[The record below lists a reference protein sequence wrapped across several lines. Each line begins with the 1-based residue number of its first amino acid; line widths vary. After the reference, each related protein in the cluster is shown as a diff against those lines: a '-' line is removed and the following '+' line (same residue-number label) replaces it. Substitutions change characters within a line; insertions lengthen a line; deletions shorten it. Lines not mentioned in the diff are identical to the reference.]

1 MSKIQLWRK
10 EKKQKDKGNAV
21 SKNTKARYFK
31 AINIICIFGLILF
44 SSLFINEVFLQPY
57 RVKES
62 IEQTRALYKKQ
73 SEPDTSIVPSIIPST
88 TVVPTASLFDS
99 QGRLLQ
105 FHDLLTICPD
115 VKGWLSIPETDIDYV
130 VAQGRADDPNYY
142 LDKDLYG
149 NYSKAGTLYLDLR
162 GSIEADSKN
171 LVIHG
176 HNMVST
182 KEKMFHS
189 LLEYKKTSYYKEH
202 PVISFDT
209 LYSTGLWKVFAVF
222 ISNGSDDKEP
232 LFDYRKATFN
242 DSSEFLNFVY
252 QIRIRSL
259 LNTEVDIQEDDQ
271 ILCLS
276 TCSYEVDDY
285 RTVVVA
291 RKVRPGEAP
300 TVEVEEAE
308 SNPAPLFPASYYYR
322 YGGEAPALSNT
333 FEDAYANGEISWYK

>member
-1 MSKIQLWRK
+1 MSKNQLPQEDNKK
-10 EKKQKDKGNAV
+10 EHSGNSRSNRGRV
-21 SKNTKARYFK
+21 WFFK
-31 AINIICIFGLILF
+31 TVHILCILGFF
-44 SSLFINEVFLQPY
+44 VFASLLINEVFLQPY
-57 RVKES
+57 LVKKS
-62 IEQTRALYKKQ
+62 IEQTRDLYNK
-73 SEPDTSIVPSIIPST
+73 PIDTTQTIPSAVT
-88 TVVPTASLFDS
+88 PRATSLPTAAPEDVRIPLP
-99 QGRLLQ
+99 Q
-105 FHDLLTICPD
+105 FNDLLAVCPD

-149 NYSKAGTLYLDLR
+149 NYSKAGTLYLDSR

-182 KEKMFHS
+182 EEKMFHS

-209 LYSTGLWKVFAVF
+209 LYSTDLWKVFAVF
-222 ISNGSDDKEP
+222 ISNGSDEKEP

-242 DSSEFLNFVY
+242 DSSDFLNFVY

-259 LNTEVDIQEDDQ
+259 LNTEVDIQADDQ

-276 TCSYEVDDY
+276 TCSYEVDNY

-291 RKVRPGEAP
+291 RKVRPGEAS
-300 TVEVEEAE
+300 TVKVEETE
-308 SNPAPLFPASYYYR
+308 PNPAPLFPASYYYR
-322 YGGEAPALSNT
+322 YGGEAPALSKT
-333 FEDAYANGEISWYK
+333 FEEAYANGEISWYK